1 MITYKTQITS
11 MTYVPTVSGFT
22 DVVINITW
30 NRYANENI
38 YSTARTYTTTYTI
51 QDINPETYIP
61 YQDLTEATVINW
73 VESSVN
79 LVEVDLGMANEIAK
93 QQAIPTVTTFPW
105 NSAN

>member
-1 MITYKTQITS
+1 
-11 MTYVPTVSGFT
+11 MTYVPSVSGLT

-30 NRYANENI
+30 NRYAYEGDTI
-38 YSTARTYTTTYTI
+38 YNRIKTARTYTTTYTV

-73 VESSVN
+73 AESSVN
-79 LVEVDLGMANEIAK
+79 LVDVDLDMANEIAK

-105 NSAN
+105 NSVN